1 MTNGFQFLNFRTMS
15 DKTKKII
22 YWILTGLVAFVFV
35 GSAMGKFTANAD
47 ALKMAEGFGLNA
59 QIYTILGA
67 IEIISVV
74 LFIIPRTGILGTLLL
89 AAYIGGAIATHLE
102 HGQSVIA
109 PCVIQAFVW
118 IVAVYRFPELKS
130 RLLKSDKL

>member
-1 MTNGFQFLNFRTMS
+1 LIDGFQFFKLKTMS
-15 DKTKKII
+15 DKLKKII
-22 YWILTGLVAFVFV
+22 YWVLTGLVAFVFV
-35 GSAMGKFTANAD
+35 GSALGKLTADAD

-59 QIYTILGA
+59 QNYTILGV
-67 IEIISVV
+67 IEIISII

-89 AAYIGGAIATHLE
+89 AAYMGGAIATHLE

-109 PCVIQAFVW
+109 PCVIQTFLW
-118 IVAVYRFPELKS
+118 IVAIYRFPELKS